1 MTRAIILVMLLLVL
15 APIALSAGSNP
26 PPAELLELEREVSL
40 KMAHARDEGITEP
53 AKLKTLGDAQAVDA
67 EGEKALK
74 DGEYERAENDFLKT
88 KTLLRNLGI

>member
-1 MTRAIILVMLLLVL
+1 MKRAIMAAMLAL
-15 APIALSAGSNP
+15 AITPPALAAGANP
-26 PPAELLELEREVSL
+26 PPELLQLEREVSL
-40 KMAHARDEGITEP
+40 KMAHARDEGFIEP
-53 AKLKTLGDAQAVDA
+53 AQRKTLADAQAVDL